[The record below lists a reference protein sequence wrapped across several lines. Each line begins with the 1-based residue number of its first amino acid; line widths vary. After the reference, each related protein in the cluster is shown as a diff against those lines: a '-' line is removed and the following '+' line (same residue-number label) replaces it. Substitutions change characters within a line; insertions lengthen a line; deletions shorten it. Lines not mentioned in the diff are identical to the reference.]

1 MSSIDKLIKDNE
13 DKILQFE
20 EEFKKTNS
28 EEEKKNLNIL
38 IKNTQEFIINL
49 YKVKNNDQKN
59 DIKNEKKENN
69 LSQEKENKK
78 KNNNIKNLSKN
89 IYSEKAI
96 IKNKIPKNKKR
107 KAKSSDDSIKKKRK

>member
-38 IKNTQEFIINL
+38 IKNTQEFIIYL

-59 DIKNEKKENN
+59 DIKNEKKKTFY
-69 LSQEKENKK
+69 L
-78 KNNNIKNLSKN
+78 
-89 IYSEKAI
+89 
-96 IKNKIPKNKKR
+96 
-107 KAKSSDDSIKKKRK
+107 KKKRIKRKIII

>member
-20 EEFKKTNS
+20 EEFKKTSS

-49 YKVKNNDQKN
+49 YKIKNNDQRN
-59 DIKNEKKENN
+59 DIKNEKKKTFY
-69 LSQEKENKK
+69 L
-78 KNNNIKNLSKN
+78 
-89 IYSEKAI
+89 
-96 IKNKIPKNKKR
+96 
-107 KAKSSDDSIKKKRK
+107 KKKRIKRKIII